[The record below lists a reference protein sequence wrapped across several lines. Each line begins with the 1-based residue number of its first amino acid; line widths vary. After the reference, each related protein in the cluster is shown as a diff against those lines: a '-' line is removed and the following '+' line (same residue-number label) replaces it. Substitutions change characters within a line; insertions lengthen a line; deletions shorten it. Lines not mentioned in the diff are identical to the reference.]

1 MENYEKFM
9 ALLANSSA
17 VKLLRARHAPLI
29 LGFLFREFKAKQ
41 RLTIPNAELV
51 AKLADYLEGL
61 GFTDT
66 EEFTD
71 EQQYPNHTTRASKL
85 IDDWCNEQNRYLS
98 KYQDDSATSVHELT
112 PGTEKAFQ
120 WVESLERKEFIGT
133 ESRFLDIFAKLREL
147 IENSSGDPKKR
158 IAELEEKKEQIEA
171 QIREIQRTGKAEIFS
186 DTQIKERFF
195 EINRL
200 GRELISDF
208 KEVEQNFR
216 EITRK
221 IYDQQTRRDISK
233 GAILGYT
240 LDATDALKDSDQG
253 KSFDA
258 FWRFLLSDSRQE
270 ELNRLVNTTFEILE
284 NRNVTKPDS
293 FLRYIKS
300 YLHSAGQKVVISN
313 HKMVE
318 RLSRIL
324 GEKFFRERQKTL
336 ELISQIIKSAAVC
349 QNTPP
354 DDKDFIWVE
363 EFPVVQSPMERP
375 LGRESQDATFS
386 RQPGMVGSSQT
397 GEVNFDDLF
406 DEFEIDREKLNG
418 NITALLEKQ
427 DQVTLAELIEK
438 FPITRGIAEIVAYL
452 SIASA
457 SMNHMIDSNAL
468 VKIEWTEKD
477 SVKAVRMPRVIYT
490 KQAR

>member
-1 MENYEKFM
+1 VENYEKFM

-41 RLTIPNAELV
+41 RLTVPNTELV

-61 GFTDT
+61 RFTDK
-66 EEFTD
+66 EEFAD
-71 EQQYPNHTTRASKL
+71 ELQYPNYMTRAAKY
-85 IDDWCNEQNRYLS
+85 IDEWCNEQNRYLS

-133 ESRFLDIFAKLREL
+133 ESRFLDIFAKLKEL
-147 IENSSGDPKKR
+147 IENSSGDPQKR
-158 IAELEEKKEQIEA
+158 IAELEEKKAQIEA

-186 DTQIKERFF
+186 DTQVKERFF

-221 IYDQQTRRDISK
+221 IYDQQIHRDISK

-240 LDATDALKDSDQG
+240 LDATDALKKSDQG

-270 ELNRLVNTTFEILE
+270 ELNRLVNTTFDILD
-284 NRNVTKPDS
+284 NRNVPKPDS

-300 YLHSAGQKVVISN
+300 YLHSAGQKVVVSN
-313 HKMVE
+313 HRMVE

-324 GEKFFRERQKTL
+324 GEKFFRERRKTL
-336 ELISQIIKSAAVC
+336 ELISEIIKLAASRVD
-349 QNTPP
+349 NPP
-354 DDKDFIWVE
+354 DDKSFVGME
-363 EFPVVQSPMERP
+363 EGPLVQLPMERP
-375 LGRESQDATFS
+375 IGREPQSATFS
-386 RQPGMVGSSQT
+386 RQPNQVGSRQT
-397 GEVNFDDLF
+397 GEVNFNDLF
-406 DEFEIDREKLNG
+406 DEFEIDREKLND
-418 NITALLEKQ
+418 NIRAVLEKQ
-427 DQVTLAELIEK
+427 DQVTLGELIENY
-438 FPITRGIAEIVAYL
+438 PITRGIAEIVAYL

-457 SMNHMIDSNAL
+457 SMKHIIDSNAF
-468 VKIEWTEKD
+468 VKIQWTEKD
-477 SVKAVRMPRVIYT
+477 AVKTVRMPRVIYT
-490 KQAR
+490 K

>member
-1 MENYEKFM
+1 MENYEKYM
-9 ALLANSSA
+9 ALLANSSG

-41 RLTIPNAELV
+41 RLTVPNFELV
-51 AKLADYLEGL
+51 SKLADYLEDL
-61 GFTDT
+61 RFTNK

-71 EQQYPNHTTRASKL
+71 EEYFPTYISRAVKY
-85 IDDWCNEQNRYLS
+85 IDEWCNEQNRYLT
-98 KYQDDSATSVHELT
+98 KFQDDSATSVHELT

-120 WVESLERKEFIGT
+120 WVESLEKKEFIGT
-133 ESRFLDIFAKLREL
+133 ESRFLDIFAKLKEL
-147 IENSSGDPKKR
+147 IENSSADPQKR
-158 IAELEEKKEQIEA
+158 IAELEGKKTQIEA
-171 QIREIQRTGKAEIFS
+171 QIREIQKTGKAEIFS

-240 LDATDALKDSDQG
+240 LDATDALKESDQG

-258 FWRFLLSDSRQE
+258 FWRFLLSDSKQE
-270 ELNRLVNTTFEILE
+270 ELNRLVNKTFEILD
-284 NRNVTKPDS
+284 NRNVLKSDS

-300 YLHSAGQKVVISN
+300 YLHSAGQKVVVSN
-313 HKMVE
+313 HRMVE

-336 ELISQIIKSAAVC
+336 ELISEIIKLAASRVD
-349 QNTPP
+349 NPP
-354 DDKDFIWVE
+354 DDKSFVGME
-363 EFPVVQSPMERP
+363 EGPLVQLPMERP
-375 LGRESQDATFS
+375 LGREPQTATFL
-386 RQPGMVGSSQT
+386 RQPNFVGSRQT
-397 GEVNFDDLF
+397 GEVNFEDLF
-406 DEFEIDREKLNG
+406 DEFEIDREKLDS
-418 NITALLEKQ
+418 NIKIVLENQ
-427 DQVTLAELIEK
+427 DQATLEEIIQN

-457 SMNHMIDSNAL
+457 SMKHIIDSNVL
-468 VKIEWTEKD
+468 VHIQWIEKD
-477 SVKAVRMPRVIYT
+477 AEKVIRMPRVIYT
-490 KQAR
+490 K